1 MGTARNSDIAQ
12 MKVAVIIP
20 CLNEAAA
27 IAKVV
32 RECRRHLP
40 AASVFVLDNGSEDE
54 TAAQAVQAGAEVIH
68 SPLRGKGN
76 VIRHAFRVID
86 ADYFVMID
94 GDGTYPVQEA
104 ARLINLAA
112 EYNYEMV
119 IGSRLKLG
127 KAEAFRPLHFL
138 GNRLFTNLVRILFG
152 FQVEDLL
159 SGYRVFSRRFAAEV
173 NLISRGFEIE
183 TELTIRAMAQN
194 LAFCEVPIPY
204 GERVEGGKSKL
215 RTFRDGWKILLT
227 IVRFLAY
234 FRPMLFFTVLTAVCL
249 AAGWYVESEA
259 LTMPLLVMA
268 PLFLALAFYLDF
280 HVHHEQFRRAQSGGT
295 GGSGGKVSDLS
306 TTSGR
311 RRDSA

>member
-1 MGTARNSDIAQ
+1 MRAAFHSDKSL
-12 MKVAVIIP
+12 MRVAVIIP

-40 AASVFVLDNGSEDE
+40 LARVYVLDNGSEDE
-54 TAAQAVQAGAEVIH
+54 TATEAAKAGAEVIH

-76 VIRHAFRVID
+76 VIRHAFRVIE

-104 ARLINLAA
+104 GHLIRLAA
-112 EYNYEMV
+112 ACNYEMV
-119 IGSRLKLG
+119 MGSRLKLG
-127 KAEAFRPLHFL
+127 KAAAFRPLHFL
-138 GNRLFTNLVRILFG
+138 GNKLFTHLVRVLFG
-152 FQVEDLL
+152 FQVDDLL
-159 SGYRVFSRRFAAEV
+159 TGFRVFSRRFAREV

-194 LAFCEVPIPY
+194 LAFCEVAIPY
-204 GERVEGGKSKL
+204 GERVAGGKSKL

-234 FRPMLFFTVLTAVCL
+234 FRPMLFFTTMAVIAFVTGLITPIQPL
-249 AAGWYVESEA
+249 AA
-259 LTMPLLVMA
+259 MA
-268 PLFLALAFYLDF
+268 FSLSPLFAALAFYLDF
-280 HVHHEQFRRAQSGGT
+280 HLHHQEFRRRSRNRVPETA
-295 GGSGGKVSDLS
+295 D
-306 TTSGR
+306 GR
-311 RRDSA
+311 SHKSA